1 MKLKPDSIYI
11 FYLLSVGIREFQIGM
26 VSPVLFSISVACLS
40 KVDNWLNLWQLFF
53 KPLFSLLSSFRSQIF
68 LLSEGKLSL
77 VSLNQICSMV
87 RWKEWLCVIRD
98 LGSDSCLL
106 NEVYPLRALLS
117 SSVKMTV
124 ISYLVR
130 SLWGVKERMY
140 VKSVLRKVSLFN
152 VIKYLMLNFIWI
164 LYFMKLWWVLKNL

>member
-1 MKLKPDSIYI
+1 MWMKLKPDSIYI

-87 RWKEWLCVIRD
+87 RWKEWLCHQRPGFRFLFAKWSLPLESFTFFLCKNDSNLIS
-98 LGSDSCLL
+98 GSL
-106 NEVYPLRALLS
+106 
-117 SSVKMTV
+117 
-124 ISYLVR
+124 LVR
-130 SLWGVKERMY
+130 SKGK
-140 VKSVLRKVSLFN
+140 N
-152 VIKYLMLNFIWI
+152 VCEKCFE
-164 LYFMKLWWVLKNL
+164 